1 MDAYQRV
8 METRKMNQKGFT
20 LIESLIVLAIVQV
33 MVLIIVINLKPLMAH
48 YQLTSFLR
56 QLQADTFYTQQIAIT
71 TQRPARLTFELA
83 NSRYLLL
90 KIGAERPIMQRGY
103 HSNIRV
109 VFSSGTSSI
118 QYNEQGNISQ
128 AKSLF
133 ISSNKETYKV
143 TFQIG
148 RGRFYVTKI

>member
-1 MDAYQRV
+1 MGAYQRV

-20 LIESLIVLAIVQV
+20 LIESLIILAVVQV
-33 MVLIIVINLKPLMAH
+33 MVLIIVINLKPLMDH

-56 QLQADTFYTQQIAIT
+56 QLQADTFYTQQLAMT
-71 TQRPARLTFELA
+71 TQRPARLTFEPV
-83 NSRYLLL
+83 NSRYVLLRV
-90 KIGAERPIMQRGY
+90 GAEKPIMQRGY
-103 HSNIRV
+103 YSNIRI
-109 VFSSGTSSI
+109 VFSSGTNSI

-133 ISSNKETYKV
+133 ISNNKETYKI